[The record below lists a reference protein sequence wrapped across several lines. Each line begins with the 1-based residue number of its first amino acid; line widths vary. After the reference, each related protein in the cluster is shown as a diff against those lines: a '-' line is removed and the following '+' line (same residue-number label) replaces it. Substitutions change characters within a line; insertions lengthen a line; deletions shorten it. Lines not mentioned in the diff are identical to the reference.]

1 MCAPEVSGHV
11 MTLET
16 EYGVPTVG
24 VHGAAFARLVDSV
37 VRVNGMP
44 RARRAYVPM
53 PVLTQDPGGAPGVR
67 RGRRPVPAGR
77 SCTRCSTP

>member
-16 EYGVPTVG
+16 EYGIPTVG

-37 VRVNGMP
+37 VKVNGMP

-53 PVLTQDPGGAPGVR
+53 PVLTKT
-67 RGRRPVPAGR
+67 PASSARMSTATTPSPAVR
-77 SCTRCSTP
+77 SCSRCSTP